1 MKFYHNDRASCFW
14 EKEKERKQNQT
25 SHILFLYFLKAFFF
39 YILKS
44 GQPRLC
50 LFRGLAKA
58 LQVSFCCACQERA
71 FIKKKSKIDFNSK
84 ERFSQISLPFIPSVK
99 QRNLKLQLLVLFSE
113 VAILWGNLVLRYLL
127 SEHQKK
133 L

>member
-25 SHILFLYFLKAFFF
+25 SHILFHIFLRLFFH
-39 YILKS
+39 ILKS
-44 GQPRLC
+44 GEPRLC

-58 LQVSFCCACQERA
+58 LQASFCCACQERA

-99 QRNLKLQLLVLFSE
+99 QRTLKLQLLLLLSE
-113 VAILWGNLVLRYLL
+113 VSILWGNLVLQYLL